1 MRDTNVIALSPP
13 PSSFHPAVISVSGC
27 PSPRMAALRN
37 IARPRSSRWSRYIA
51 INRPGGAVR
60 AKCSPISSPPRYSL
74 PPDRG
79 NVFLVIAPCSFFL
92 SFFGRRSYRLRY
104 WVNHDSSF
112 SSFFVYF
119 ARFLESGHFR
129 ENFFFIYEKRWKMVI
144 SFFSFFLFWC
154 SFGVIRFNFEGNV
167 IIFVCVLTFRYVV
180 INRNFIEY
188 NFSD

>member
-1 MRDTNVIALSPP
+1 MEPLHRDKQAGRSGARKVLADKLASSILPP
-13 PSSFHPAVISVSGC
+13 P
-27 PSPRMAALRN
+27 
-37 IARPRSSRWSRYIA
+37 RSWKRIF
-51 INRPGGAVR
+51 
-60 AKCSPISSPPRYSL
+60 
-74 PPDRG
+74 G
-79 NVFLVIAPCSFFL
+79 NCTLFFL
-92 SFFGRRSYRLRY
+92 SFFFLEGDRIDYDIGSTTIHRFL
-104 WVNHDSSF
+104 F
-112 SSFFVYF
+112 FFVYF
-119 ARFLESGHFR
+119 ARFVESGHFR

>member
-60 AKCSPISSPPRYSL
+60 AKCSPISSPPRYS
-74 PPDRG
+74 PPPPRSWKRIFG
-79 NVFLVIAPCSFFL
+79 NCTLFFL
-92 SFFGRRSYRLRY
+92 SFFFLEGDRIDYDIGSTTI
-104 WVNHDSSF
+104 H
-112 SSFFVYF
+112 
-119 ARFLESGHFR
+119 RFLLFL
-129 ENFFFIYEKRWKMVI
+129 FILQGSWNRVIFVRIFSLFTRNVGKCWKMVI

-154 SFGVIRFNFEGNV
+154 SFG
-167 IIFVCVLTFRYVV
+167 FVLISKET
-180 INRNFIEY
+180 
-188 NFSD
+188 